1 MASQSEPL
9 AKVSSGLGAP
19 LVSVGP
25 PPLPVRPPAATAAPE
40 RDFTDP
46 LSGLLLDAPS
56 NPPPPAPQGE
66 ASFFCVGAVYH

>member
-9 AKVSSGLGAP
+9 AKVSNGLGAP

-25 PPLPVRPPAATAAPE
+25 PPLPVRPPAAPE

-56 NPPPPAPQGE
+56 NPAPPPAPQG
-66 ASFFCVGAVYH
+66 